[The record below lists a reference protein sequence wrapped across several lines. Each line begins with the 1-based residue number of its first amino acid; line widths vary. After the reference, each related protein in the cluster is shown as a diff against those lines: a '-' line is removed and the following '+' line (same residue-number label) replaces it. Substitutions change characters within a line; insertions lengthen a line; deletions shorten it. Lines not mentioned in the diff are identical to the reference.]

1 MDKPIKL
8 IIGLG
13 NPGAEY
19 AKTRH
24 NTGFWFVDALARQ
37 QRVSFK
43 PEKKFNAD
51 MVKVSINGD
60 DVFLLKPML
69 FMNRSGYAVASLM
82 QYYKISV
89 EQILVVYDELDFPAG
104 KLRFKQG
111 GGHGGHNGLRD
122 IIAQSANNKNFLRL
136 RIGIG
141 HPGASHLVSSY
152 VLGKPSISDQQE
164 IMKSI
169 DSALAVIDDLIRGER
184 QKAMQ
189 NLHS

>member
-19 AKTRH
+19 QKTRH
-24 NTGFWFVDALARQ
+24 NAGFWFVDALAHPYGAL
-37 QRVSFK
+37 FK

-51 MVKVSINGD
+51 MAKIRVNGD
-60 DVFLLKPML
+60 DVFLLKPMM
-69 FMNRSGYAVASLM
+69 FMNRSGYAAASLM
-82 QYYKISV
+82 QYYKIPV
-89 EQILVVYDELDFPAG
+89 AQILVVYDELDFPAG
-104 KLRFKQG
+104 TIRFKQG

-122 IIAQSANNKNFLRL
+122 IIAQSANNKDFLRL

-141 HPGASHLVSSY
+141 HPGASHLVSNY
-152 VLGKPSISDQQE
+152 VLGKPSISDRQK
-164 IMKSI
+164 IMESI
-169 DSALAVIDDLIRGER
+169 DSGLAVIDDLVLGER
-184 QKAMQ
+184 QKALQ